1 MVLYGIALILKINL
15 GKLTSLQYLLFLSRN
30 IISISITAN
39 LILHFSIKCYFLH
52 LSLIHFYYGLLID
65 IWYFIIIIM
74 AFFIIFSICS
84 YYRKVNWFVHIY
96 PQYGHLTEV
105 SYSNSFSINFLGIFS
120 KKKKY
125 IYTLLRKKDVISLLI
140 TMNFER
146 QYIIW
151 FKVKDSWVKPPEC
164 LFSYTIY

>member
-1 MVLYGIALILKINL
+1 MGTLA
-15 GKLTSLQYLLFLSRN
+15 SLQYLLFSSRN
-30 IISISITAN
+30 IISIFITAN

-52 LSLIHFYYGLLID
+52 LNLIHFYYSLLID
-65 IWYFIIIIM
+65 IWYFIIIIIM
-74 AFFIIFSICS
+74 AFFIFSICS

-96 PQYGHLTEV
+96 PLYVHLPEV
-105 SYSNSFSINFLGIFS
+105 SYSNSFLINFLGIFS
-120 KKKKY
+120 KKKKKY

-151 FKVKDSWVKPPEC
+151 FKIKDSWVKPLEC
-164 LFSYTIY
+164 LFSYTTY